1 MLGKNL
7 KLSLK
12 SARKVMYHC
21 RVDYVLKNLHSDRQM
36 ILVSQLIQICEVFV
50 SNDLVLVV
58 TEAEKYHS
66 LPMLE
71 PRIHYLHLHELAC
84 ELNWH

>member
-1 MLGKNL
+1 MDHG
-7 KLSLK
+7 
-12 SARKVMYHC
+12 
-21 RVDYVLKNLHSDRQM
+21 RVNYVLKNLHSDRHM
-36 ILVSQLIQICEVFV
+36 LLIGQLIQIREVFV
-50 SNDLVLVV
+50 SDYLVLVV

-71 PRIHYLHLHELAC
+71 PRIHYLHLHELAG

>member
-1 MLGKNL
+1 MD
-7 KLSLK
+7 
-12 SARKVMYHC
+12 HC
-21 RVDYVLKNLHSDRQM
+21 RVNYVLKNLHSDRHM
-36 ILVSQLIQICEVFV
+36 LLIGQLIQIREVFV
-50 SNDLVLVV
+50 SDYLVLVV

-84 ELNWH
+84 ELDWH